1 MKPPKPDL
9 VVLPFT
15 AVIAGTPIHLAFDE
29 ALSMLRKAEGTH
41 VRIERSYPGAP
52 HAIGWT
58 IFRRTPRKYLYE
70 KEPLFRFERGARR
83 SRSVRKAYAIHYS
96 LTSDDGMTYSHLHL

>member
-1 MKPPKPDL
+1 MKPSKPDL

-15 AVIAGTPIHLAFDE
+15 AVIAGTSIHLTLE
-29 ALSMLRKAEGTH
+29 QALSMLKRVDGAR

-58 IFRRTPRKYLYE
+58 IFHRTPRKYLYE

-83 SRSVRKAYAIHYS
+83 YIRKAYAIHYS
-96 LTSDDGMTYSHLHL
+96 LLGEDGMTYSHLHL

>member
-1 MKPPKPDL
+1 MKPSKPDL

-15 AVIAGTPIHLAFDE
+15 AVIAGTSIHLNLE
-29 ALSMLRKAEGTH
+29 QALSMLRKAEGAS

-58 IFRRTPRKYLYE
+58 IFHRTPRKYLYE

-83 SRSVRKAYAIHYS
+83 YIRKAYAIHYS

>member
-15 AVIAGTPIHLAFDE
+15 AVIAGTSIHLAFDE
-29 ALSMLRKAEGTH
+29 ALSMLRRAAGIH

-52 HAIGWT
+52 HAVGWT
-58 IFRRTPRKYLYE
+58 IFHRIPRKYVYE
-70 KEPLFRFERGARR
+70 NEPLFRFERGARR
-83 SRSVRKAYAIHYS
+83 YICKAYAIHYS

>member
-1 MKPPKPDL
+1 MTNLKPDL

-15 AVIAGTPIHLAFDE
+15 AVIAGTSFYLAFDQ
-29 ALSMLRKAEGTH
+29 AMSMLRRTGGAR

-52 HAIGWT
+52 HAVGWT
-58 IFRRTPRKYLYE
+58 IFRRIPRKYLYE
-70 KEPLFRFERGARR
+70 NEPFFRFERGARR
-83 SRSVRKAYAIHYS
+83 YVRKAYAIHYS

>member
-9 VVLPFT
+9 VVLPFM
-15 AVIAGTPIHLAFDE
+15 AVIAGTSIHLTLE
-29 ALSMLRKAEGTH
+29 QALSMLKRVDGAR

-58 IFRRTPRKYLYE
+58 IFHRTPRKYLYE

-83 SRSVRKAYAIHYS
+83 SRSVRKVYAIHYS